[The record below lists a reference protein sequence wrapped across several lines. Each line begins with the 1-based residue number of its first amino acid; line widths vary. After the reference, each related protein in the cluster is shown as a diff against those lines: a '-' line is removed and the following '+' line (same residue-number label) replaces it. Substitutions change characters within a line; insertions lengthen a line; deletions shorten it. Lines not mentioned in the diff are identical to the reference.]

1 MAAFS
6 NVNAYT
12 NKHAWR
18 SFIALLISFILWW
31 IARLLS
37 GLFGGILHRRDRT
50 TTGNTLAAREY
61 PNQTTTSTAGVV
73 TKSPWR
79 GRSERISE
87 ALRDL
92 FISLAVVTFLNYHVN
107 GITQGFEV
115 LAWIVLVVGV
125 VWALGRGMVKRFAD
139 ALLILIIPLF
149 IAMWA
154 VALRTPRYVP
164 RAILV

>member
-61 PNQTTTSTAGVV
+61 PNQTTTSTGVV